1 MKLLNSTDF
10 ALRTLML
17 LATEPPERPL
27 SVETLAKLLGGLS
40 RDHLHKVVQTLA
52 GLGVV
57 RTVRG
62 VGGGVLLA
70 AKPSQVKIGE
80 LIRHLEGD
88 QPVVECFRDDGG
100 CCTLSSIC
108 RLRKF
113 IAQARDEFYES
124 LDRQTLADCL
134 PPSHLQAG
142 QAATALSALQ

>member
-17 LATEPPERPL
+17 LATEPAARPL

-52 GLGVV
+52 GLGIV
-57 RTVRG
+57 RTIRG

-70 AKPSQVKIGE
+70 AEPSQIKIGA

-88 QPVVECFRDDGG
+88 QPVVDCFRADGG
-100 CCTLSSIC
+100 SCTLSSIC

-113 IAQARDEFYES
+113 IANAREEFYAS
-124 LDRQTLADCL
+124 LDRQTLADCM
-134 PPSHLQAG
+134 PPGHLQVR
-142 QAATALSALQ
+142 QATGPALEA

>member
-40 RDHLHKVVQTLA
+40 RDHLHKIVQTLA
-52 GLGVV
+52 GLGMV
-57 RTVRG
+57 RTIRG

-70 AKPSQVKIGE
+70 AAPDKIRIGA

-108 RLRKF
+108 RLRRF
-113 IAQARDEFYES
+113 IARARDEFYGS
-124 LDRQTLADCL
+124 LDQQTLADCL
-134 PPSHLQAG
+134 PASHLQTG
-142 QAATALSALQ
+142 QPAESAVEA